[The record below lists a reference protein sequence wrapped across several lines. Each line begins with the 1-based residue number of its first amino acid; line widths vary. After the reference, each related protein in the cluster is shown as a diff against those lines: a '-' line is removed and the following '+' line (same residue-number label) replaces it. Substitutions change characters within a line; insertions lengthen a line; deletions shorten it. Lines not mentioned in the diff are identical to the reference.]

1 MPAEISEGI
10 EALLGTVQKMNDWI
24 KSLEKQLRQRPQK
37 QDIKEVEKKVSDQ
50 LWKDLPHL
58 ITEADKNEIAVD
70 VIKNTKQMV
79 LDIKSDYSN
88 KVKKIV
94 VEETSRKV

>member
-1 MPAEISEGI
+1 M
-10 EALLGTVQKMNDWI
+10 
-24 KSLEKQLRQRPQK
+24 
-37 QDIKEVEKKVSDQ
+37 
-50 LWKDLPHL
+50 
-58 ITEADKNEIAVD
+58 ITEAVKKEIAVD